1 MADALVTGS
10 GPRRWLGCA
19 GVLALLVGLAGCDL
33 GGPVTV
39 WVLSDTTELRPG
51 DAPRL
56 ESRVFSAQRRQV
68 VLRSPVN
75 AHAAF
80 QVGLRARNLPAT
92 VDVSLSDFRGP
103 AGVLAADELVE
114 RFRAVRV
121 RVDEYPVWY
130 PGHTG
135 RDTTPRE
142 FFDPLVP
149 WEAPRGGGPI
159 ALRPGVTEA
168 VWVDIRIPPTA
179 EAGAYAGKL
188 QVRSTAFDRR
198 LLYEADVLLNVVPV
212 ALPTRPT
219 FAVIE
224 RVEPRALAA
233 QQLGESLD
241 DEGPLPVLRDDPE
254 QAALVRLLDATMA
267 LLHADGGNP
276 ILWGG
281 FPRFELQPNGS
292 VAVEWEQYVELV
304 GGWID
309 GSAYADR
316 VAARYWPLPSA
327 VDWPSARLH
336 GGIDSPRYARVL
348 GGYLERCAAA
358 FAAGGYPAAAFVRL
372 LPTGELNAARVAEAR
387 LLSEIVAVRE
397 NLPPFVAHLPPAS
410 LAGLGWVGAPETR
423 GVEAAVWAPP
433 SDAFEPATMA
443 ERQQRGAEAWF
454 VPSRPPY
461 SGALTVGTG
470 PTDARILPWQAFVY
484 GVPAMWV
491 EDVSTGNERGV
502 DQPLIY
508 AGQAYGL
515 AETPVGSIRLKRLR
529 TGIQDHAL
537 LTLLARRGQ
546 RALGERIARELVRYA
561 FTDVARENLLS
572 TLPAG
577 WPRDGAVFDL
587 AREVVLAELVGGG
600 TAEQTQM
607 GPELAARWEL
617 LLQDRGNVQAS
628 IRGVR
633 LAADGTRVLIFTEL
647 VNVGPRA
654 IAGEWTFGPLPP
666 GWERPAPTAVTLA
679 AGGRQ
684 QAVLEVPLSGLA
696 YGRRGVVPLTVR
708 FEQDDGA
715 TTMLTTRLAITS
727 ALALEGPLAID
738 GDLADW
744 PLNPNNAA
752 GLFQLNVPESVR
764 TDRTPTHATQAFFA
778 HDGTHLYITVRSAL
792 PPFPPPRYATDNQ
805 VPVAGGQPWGQEV
818 VEILLA
824 PGDQVAGTAGDL
836 FQLQIKPNGVVRATR
851 GCRTE
856 PPIAATTPWSAG
868 VRVATQRDRDA
879 WLLELAIPLEALGP
893 AARRSALWGVNVT
906 RLDARRGEYSSWA
919 GHSGLLYTPEALGNL
934 LLLGR

>member
-1 MADALVTGS
+1 MAGALVTGS
-10 GPRRWLGCA
+10 GPRRWRGFAVVLTLLG
-19 GVLALLVGLAGCDL
+19 GVAGCDL

-39 WVLSDTTELRPG
+39 WVLSDTTELRPE

-56 ESRVFSAQRRQV
+56 ESRVFSAERRQV
-68 VLRSPVN
+68 VLRSPIN

-80 QVGLRARNLPAT
+80 QVALAARDLPAT

-103 AGVLAADELVE
+103 AGVLAADELIE
-114 RFRAVRV
+114 RFRVGRV
-121 RVDEYPVWY
+121 PVAEYPAWY
-130 PGHTG
+130 VSHTG
-135 RDTTPRE
+135 RNATPRE

-149 WEAPRGGGPI
+149 WKAPRGGGPI
-159 ALRPGVTEA
+159 ALRPGTTEA
-168 VWVDIRIPPTA
+168 VWIDIRIPPTA
-179 EAGAYAGKL
+179 EPGAYAAKL
-188 QVRSTAFDRR
+188 RVRSTAFDQRV
-198 LLYEADVLLNVVPV
+198 LYEADVLLDVVPV

-233 QQLGESLD
+233 QHLGEAPGHA
-241 DEGPLPVLRDDPE
+241 GPLPVLRDDPA

-281 FPRFELQPNGS
+281 FPRFELQPDGN
-292 VAVEWEQYVELV
+292 VAVEWERYVELV

-309 GSAYADR
+309 GSAYQDR
-316 VAARYWPLPSA
+316 VAARYWPLPAA
-327 VDWPSARLH
+327 VDWPSAPLH
-336 GGIDSPRYARVL
+336 GGIASPRYARVL
-348 GGYLERCAAA
+348 GGYLKRCAAE
-358 FAAGGYPAAAFVRL
+358 FAADGYPGVAFVRL
-372 LPTGELNAARVAEAR
+372 LPAGAQSAARVADAR

-397 NLPPFVAHLPPAS
+397 NVPPFVAHLPPAS
-410 LAGLGWVGAPETR
+410 LAGLGWVDAPETS
-423 GVEAAVWAPP
+423 GVQAETWAPP
-433 SDAFEPATMA
+433 SDAFEPAAMA

-454 VPSRPPY
+454 LPSQPPY
-461 SGALTVGTG
+461 SGVLTVGTG

-491 EDVSTGNERGV
+491 EDVSTGNARGV

-546 RALGERIARELVRYA
+546 RALAERIARELVRYA

-577 WPRDGAVFDL
+577 WPRDGSVFDL

-600 TAEQTQM
+600 TAEQSRV

-633 LAADGTRVLIFTEL
+633 LAADGTQVLIFTEL
-647 VNVGPRA
+647 VNVGRRA

-666 GWERPAPTAVTLA
+666 GWERPTPTAVTLA
-679 AGGRQ
+679 AGGRR

-708 FEQDDGA
+708 FEQDNGA
-715 TTMLTTRLAITS
+715 TATLTTRLAITS
-727 ALALEGPLAID
+727 ALALEEPLALD

-752 GLFQLNVPESVR
+752 GLFLLNVPESVR
-764 TDRTPTHATQAFFA
+764 ADRAPTHATQAFFA
-778 HDGTHLYITVRSAL
+778 HDETHLYLAVRCEL
-792 PPFPPPRYATDNQ
+792 PPFPPPQYATDNQ
-805 VPVAGGQPWGQEV
+805 VPIAGGQPWGQEV
-818 VEILLA
+818 VEVLLA
-824 PGDQVAGTAGDL
+824 PGDQVAGTAGNL
-836 FQLQIKPNGVVRATR
+836 FQLQIKPNGVVRATQ

-856 PPIAATTPWSAG
+856 PPIAVTTPWSAG
-868 VRVATQRDRDA
+868 IQVAAQRDRDA
-879 WLLELAIPLEALGP
+879 WRLEVAIPLEALGP
-893 AARRSALWGVNVT
+893 AARRSAVWGVNVT

-919 GHSGLLYTPEALGNL
+919 GHGGLLYAPEALGNL